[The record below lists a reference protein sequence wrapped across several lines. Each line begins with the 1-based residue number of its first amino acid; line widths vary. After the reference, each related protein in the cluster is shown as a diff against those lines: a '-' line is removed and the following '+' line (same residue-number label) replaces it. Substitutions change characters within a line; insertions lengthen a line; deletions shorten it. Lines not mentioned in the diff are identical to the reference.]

1 MEQSEVVLR
10 AIGILTQS
18 AEWIRTANRDAGG
31 ETDGHTGGHT
41 GEQAGGGTGAEG
53 SSPERGSGEGQI
65 GSLLAEV
72 FPSFTVSPESTPL
85 EAAHAVTAAALPPM
99 MQLIGAFTYVFAQLA
114 EVHDSG
120 RTDITSED
128 LLRELALRM
137 SRPNDAV

>member
-18 AEWIRTANRDAGG
+18 AEWIRSADRNPA
-31 ETDGHTGGHT
+31 
-41 GEQAGGGTGAEG
+41 AGAE
-53 SSPERGSGEGQI
+53 SGAGQGAGQI

-72 FPSFTVSPESTPL
+72 FPSFTVSSEATPL
-85 EAAHAVTAAALPPM
+85 EAAHAVTEAALPAI
-99 MQLIGAFTYVFAQLA
+99 MQLIGAFSFVYSELA

-120 RTDITSED
+120 RTDITSEA

>member
-18 AEWIRTANRDAGG
+18 AEWIRTANRDS
-31 ETDGHTGGHT
+31 DGNV
-41 GEQAGGGTGAEG
+41 GAEG
-53 SSPERGSGEGQI
+53 GERAPGEGGSGDRGSGEGGSGEGQI

-120 RTDITSED
+120 RTDITSEE

-137 SRPNDAV
+137 SRSNDAV